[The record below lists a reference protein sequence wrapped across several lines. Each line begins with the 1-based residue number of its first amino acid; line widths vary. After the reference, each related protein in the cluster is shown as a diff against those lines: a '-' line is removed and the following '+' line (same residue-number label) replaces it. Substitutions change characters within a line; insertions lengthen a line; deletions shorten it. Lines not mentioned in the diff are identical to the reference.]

1 MSFNANDQKGGGGGD
16 FVEQAA
22 LDPSVTYPA
31 RIVQLVLM
39 GVQPQRPYN
48 GVAKDPQE
56 RLYVGYELSHE
67 FCKDEDGNVQAD
79 QPRWLGE
86 DFPFYSLE
94 ADRATSTKRYHAID
108 AAGQYG
114 GDWLKMIAA
123 PCQLTVTKEPRKN
136 GKGDTNYVSNV
147 AGPLAVPNYEQP
159 ALVNEPRIFD
169 FYNPDMEVFAKL
181 PKWLQERIKG
191 AVNYPGS
198 ALEAKIKEASD
209 GDTTTA
215 AAAPAPAPAPAPAAP
230 AGNAPAAETAPVADA
245 ATATQPVA
253 PPAPP
258 AAPAAPP
265 APPAPPSA

>member
-16 FVEQAA
+16 FVDQEA

-86 DFPFYSLE
+86 DFPFYSLD

-108 AAGQYG
+108 ATGQYG
-114 GDWLKMIAA
+114 GDWLKMLGA
-123 PCQLTVTKEPRKN
+123 PCQLTLTREPRKN

-159 ALVNEPRIFD
+159 ALVNEPRVFD

-198 ALEAKIKEASD
+198 KLEAALKEAD
-209 GDTTTA
+209 NGTTTA
-215 AAAPAPAPAPAPAAP
+215 TTAAAPAPAPAPAPAAP
-230 AGNAPAAETAPVADA
+230 APAAEAAPATDA
-245 ATATQPVA
+245 AAPAQPVA
-253 PPAPP
+253 PPAP
-258 AAPAAPP
+258 PAAPP